1 MSFAR
6 QKLAELDELSAS
18 NAGLGVR
25 MIERLHNLRKDAS
38 PRRIKQSLKLR
49 EGYLAL
55 AVLHVARVDG
65 DEHGFFKIVRILG
78 IH

>member
-1 MSFAR
+1 
-6 QKLAELDELSAS
+6 
-18 NAGLGVR
+18 
-25 MIERLHNLRKDAS
+25 MIERLHDLREDAS
-38 PRRIKQSLKLR
+38 PRRIEQSLKLR